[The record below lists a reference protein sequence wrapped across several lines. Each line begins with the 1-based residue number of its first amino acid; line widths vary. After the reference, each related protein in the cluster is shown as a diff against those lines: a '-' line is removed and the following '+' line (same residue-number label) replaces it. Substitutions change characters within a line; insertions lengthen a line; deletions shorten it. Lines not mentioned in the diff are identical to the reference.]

1 MLPGWLLEESRDMTN
16 TPERGFLREETGGA
30 RLVAE
35 EVNPM
40 EMRSTP
46 LAPFALS
53 AGLCGR
59 HKEMDDATKRQG
71 RTRL

>member
-1 MLPGWLLEESRDMTN
+1 VTRPTRRSGASY
-16 TPERGFLREETGGA
+16 GEETEGA

-35 EVNPM
+35 EVNSM

-46 LAPFALS
+46 LAPFALFV
-53 AGLCGR
+53 GLCGR

-71 RTRL
+71 STRL